1 MLPPGFTFQPS
12 DQDLVV
18 HFLLRW
24 IHGLQLCR
32 NVVQEA
38 DAYAREPEALL
49 RGRQKAYFF
58 TTLKPSSRNSSQVA
72 RRAGRGTWT
81 LNTSKQ
87 GDPIK
92 LAAAGGYKVI
102 VWFKRHLSF
111 YLGNAKNSTGF
122 VMDEFALSSSYAPS
136 NAKGRP
142 GQKVLCVIRQTQR
155 AINDAAKR
163 KRQQL
168 QTWSPPPTPAAGVRK
183 VSNARLQK
191 LQLLYIFRS
200 MKRWGLTTAE
210 EEAQLKD
217 LMHDPQVDENHPTI
231 KNMVAQFADRASQ
244 LDSIHHGSL
253 S

>member
-1 MLPPGFTFQPS
+1 MLPPGFTFRPS

-38 DAYAREPEALL
+38 DVYAREPEALL

-58 TTLKPSSRNSSQVA
+58 TTLKPSGRNLSQVA

-81 LNTSKQ
+81 FNTSKQ

-92 LAAAGGYKVI
+92 LAVAGGYKVI
-102 VWFKRHLSF
+102 LWFKRHLSF
-111 YLGNAKNSTGF
+111 HLDNAKNSTGF
-122 VMDEFALSSSYAPS
+122 VMDEFARCALYTCAH
-136 NAKGRP
+136 GLQ

-163 KRQQL
+163 KRRQL

-200 MKRWGLTTAE
+200 MKRWGLTTSE

-244 LDSIHHGSL
+244 LDLIYHGSL